1 MDFSFRLCYYML
13 TRLTWICVKEFNWR
27 AYFVRCIQVSCDWWH
42 IVEKQSRQPAR
53 RADRLSCKQGA
64 VAVRGQHLWSST
76 GEPTTP
82 RPPIG
87 QLANLCR
94 HLIGRHRCG
103 VAKAAIPT
111 LRALS
116 LSRREI
122 RRQMSSFYL
131 PSSQLPRFDPWQTW
145 VGKYPWS

>member
-1 MDFSFRLCYYML
+1 MCAAFRLVVTGGILLKNNRGSQPGGL
-13 TRLTWICVKEFNWR
+13 TDFR
-27 AYFVRCIQVSCDWWH
+27 A
-42 IVEKQSRQPAR
+42 
-53 RADRLSCKQGA
+53 KQGA

-131 PSSQLPRFDPWQTW
+131 PSSQLPRFDPWQT
-145 VGKYPWS
+145 